1 MKSGI
6 ASTRLIFAWAV
17 LGLSGC
23 ASTRYEAPPEVVPQ
37 PPVITTDQAIAAG
50 LDAELQAATDAAA
63 PAELAPVPAPAPTMA
78 AAAAAARAQRRR
90 PTALTVEEIRA
101 QSAGVRPPLDF
112 QQRLDQ
118 AHDRTYTWMQGVVEA
133 TDHRFADKDRQLT
146 PIPAAPFRLGV
157 MTENIDRSGK
167 MDFNLDVNL
176 DIALS
181 LPNIE
186 KRLRIFV
193 TSDGLDEGPRSA
205 RESSSLR
212 AGLRYGLGRFF
223 DFDVGVR
230 VDVPPVAFA
239 SIKWAREYQLGDWDF
254 YPFAKIFAETKE
266 SVGYA
271 AATTFDRWSGRNL
284 VRSSTYAKWREDRN
298 RTEWSQ
304 TFIYARAHELL
315 VPERYGSYPRANDI
329 GRGWGLRLLASG
341 VDTSEVTY
349 YEAGVFY
356 ARPTANHWLFWSVEP
371 LVNWDRNYG
380 WKADPGIKLGVNAL
394 FWDLAR
400 PAR

>member
-6 ASTRLIFAWAV
+6 APARVIFACAI
-17 LGLSGC
+17 LGLAGC
-23 ASTRYEAPPEVVPQ
+23 ASMRYEAPPEVVPQ
-37 PPVITTDQAIAAG
+37 PPAITTNEAIAAG

-63 PAELAPVPAPAPTMA
+63 PVTPATASAT
-78 AAAAAARAQRRR
+78 AAAARAQRRR
-90 PTALTVEEIRA
+90 PTDLSVEEIRNR
-101 QSAGVRPPLDF
+101 STGVRPPLDF
-112 QQRLDQ
+112 QQRVDQ
-118 AHDRTYTWMQGVVEA
+118 AHDRTYTWMQGLVER
-133 TDHRFADKDRQLT
+133 TDHRFADKDDELK
-146 PIPAAPFRLGV
+146 PVPAAPFRLGV
-157 MTENIDRSGK
+157 MTESIDRSGG

-186 KRLRIFV
+186 KRLRIFI
-193 TSDGLDEGPRSA
+193 TSDDLDEAPRSA
-205 RESSSLR
+205 RESSGLR
-212 AGLRYGLGRFF
+212 AGLRYVLSRYL

-230 VDVPPVAFA
+230 VDVPPVAFT
-239 SIKWAREYQLGDWDF
+239 SIKWTREIQLGDWDF

-271 AATTFDRWSGRNL
+271 AATTFDHWSGRNL
-284 VRSSTYAKWREDRN
+284 LRSSTYAKWREDRN

-304 TFIYARAHELL
+304 TLIFARAHELI
-315 VPERYGSYPRANDI
+315 VPDRYGSYPRANDI
-329 GRGWGLRLLASG
+329 GRGWGVRLLASG
-341 VDTSEVTY
+341 EDTSEVTY

-371 LVNWDRNYG
+371 LVNWDRNYN
-380 WKADPGIKLGVNAL
+380 WKADPGIRMGINAL